1 MEENIIYEPPKHRG
15 LYLDPRT
22 KVLVMLVLA
31 TLIFFVHK
39 NLILN
44 SILVFIPI
52 FLLISDKRYR
62 PAFIYGGLFV
72 IAI

>member
-31 TLIFFVHK
+31 TLIFCLLK
-39 NLILN
+39 NI
-44 SILVFIPI
+44 I
-52 FLLISDKRYR
+52 FN
-62 PAFIYGGLFV
+62 
-72 IAI
+72 

>member
-52 FLLISDKRYR
+52 FY
-62 PAFIYGGLFV
+62 
-72 IAI
+72 

>member
-1 MEENIIYEPPKHRG
+1 MEENIIYRSPKHRG

-52 FLLISDKRYR
+52 F
-62 PAFIYGGLFV
+62 FV
-72 IAI
+72 DFR